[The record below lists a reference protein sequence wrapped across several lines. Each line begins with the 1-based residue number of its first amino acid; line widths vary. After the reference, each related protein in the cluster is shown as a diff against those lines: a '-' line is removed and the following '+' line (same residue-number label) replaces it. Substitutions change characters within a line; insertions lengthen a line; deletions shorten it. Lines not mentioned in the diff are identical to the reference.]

1 MRMPCVLVLTLALP
15 TLASA
20 QQPCT
25 TDARRVVDAIYRQV
39 LERGVDNEGAN
50 WAAEL
55 TGGES
60 VRELVRTIAKSS
72 EHYQRFVSGGGQA
85 GHSQTVTYIYRHLL
99 GRAPDASGLQSNMQA
114 LASGKSVDALVDNLI
129 DSAEYQQAY
138 GTDTVP
144 GARIRYCP
152 SSNSSTNGIRF
163 EEMDRNRNRVIE
175 RGEWSGSPGSFA
187 GHDWNGDGELSNE
200 ELRRGAR
207 RTARPA
213 AETDF
218 DPAGPATWTVQA
230 FREINRNNDS
240 RITSNEWYYS
250 PEYFRRADRNRDGS
264 LSLAEFTGTAMDDD
278 RDDRFDDL
286 DVNRN
291 GRVERGEWHGS
302 LDAFG
307 WLDRNRDNVLSREE
321 VVGTESGGFDT
332 FAGLDVDQSGTLSFD
347 EWRWSRRSFD
357 QSDTNRNGALT
368 RQEFA
373 AGGGSPAAR

>member
-1 MRMPCVLVLTLALP
+1 MRITWILALTMTVP
-15 TLASA
+15 TMASA
-20 QQPCT
+20 QAPCT

-39 LERGVDNEGAN
+39 LERGVDGEGAN
-50 WAAEL
+50 WAGEL

-72 EHYQRFVSGGGQA
+72 EHYQRFVTGGEA
-85 GHSQTVTYIYRHLL
+85 GHSQVVTYLYRHLL
-99 GRAPDASGLQSNMQA
+99 GRAPDASGLQANLQA
-114 LASGKSVDALVDNLI
+114 LASGKGVDAVIDNLI

-144 GARIRYCP
+144 GAKLRYCP
-152 SSNSSTNGIRF
+152 STNSSTNGIRF
-163 EEMDRNRNRVIE
+163 EGMDRDQNRVIE

-187 GHDWNGDGELSNE
+187 GHDWNGDGRLSDE

-207 RTARPA
+207 RAARPR

-230 FREINRNNDS
+230 FRELNRNNDN
-240 RITSNEWYYS
+240 RITSNEWYYNA
-250 PEYFRRADRNRDGS
+250 EYFRRADRNRDGA
-264 LSLAEFTGTAMDDD
+264 LTLAEFTGTAMDDD

-302 LDAFG
+302 VDAFG

-321 VVGTESGGFDT
+321 VVGTESGGFDS
-332 FAGLDVDQSGTLSFD
+332 FAGLDADRSGTLSFD
-347 EWRWSRRSFD
+347 EWRWSRRSFE
-357 QSDTNRNGALT
+357 QSDTNGNGVLT
-368 RQEFA
+368 RQEFT
-373 AGGGSPAAR
+373 AGGGAPAAR